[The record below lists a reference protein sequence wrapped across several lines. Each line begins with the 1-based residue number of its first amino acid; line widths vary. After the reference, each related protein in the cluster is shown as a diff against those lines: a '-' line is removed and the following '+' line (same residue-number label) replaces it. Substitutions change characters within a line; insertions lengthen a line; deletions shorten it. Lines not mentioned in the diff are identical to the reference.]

1 MFRFLERSE
10 NTARLIEAG
19 SRIALTRSS
28 DSETE
33 WKSIV
38 TTAAVRA
45 NYMQKHDTF
54 AGSNVVDFLLR
65 DRDNPS
71 SVISVTEKARTNAR
85 MVRTA
90 LTTETWE
97 AVNESWMILMD
108 LLKRPVRETDLP
120 EADLV
125 VLPGGFSFGDYLRSG
140 AMAGRSPIMK
150 EVIDRAHKG
159 KPTLGICNGF
169 QVLTETGLLPGALM
183 RNAGLNFVCR
193 DVTLKVEHANSAF
206 TNAYTNGDEIRI
218 PVAHHDG
225 NFFADDDTLKALEDN
240 AQVAF
245 RYKDNPNGSQN
256 DIAGI
261 YNESRS
267 VLGLMPHP
275 ERAIGAELGST
286 DGIKIFESLMAS
298 L

>member
-1 MFRFLERSE
+1 
-10 NTARLIEAG
+10 
-19 SRIALTRSS
+19 
-28 DSETE
+28 
-33 WKSIV
+33 
-38 TTAAVRA
+38 
-45 NYMQKHDTF
+45 
-54 AGSNVVDFLLR
+54 
-65 DRDNPS
+65 
-71 SVISVTEKARTNAR
+71 
-85 MVRTA
+85 
-90 LTTETWE
+90 
-97 AVNESWMILMD
+97 
-108 LLKRPVRETDLP
+108 
-120 EADLV
+120 V

-150 EVIDRAHKG
+150 EVITRAHKG

-225 NFFADDDTLKALEDN
+225 NYFADDDTLKALEDN

-286 DGIKIFESLMAS
+286 DGIKMFESLMAS